1 MKSKS
6 YHTNDIFDARPGI
19 LDILKCEADWSYV
32 RNNIVQLTIVQLTAH
47 YIGRSSYLLDATNP
61 NRLWF
66 HQFRERNWLS
76 LNGLLRQSIEQFA
89 A

>member
-47 YIGRSSYLLDATNP
+47 YIGRYFLQLTFGRIYWRQLTWGICKYLLTGRSYCNDP
-61 NRLWF
+61 V
-66 HQFRERNWLS
+66 
-76 LNGLLRQSIEQFA
+76 
-89 A
+89 

>member
-1 MKSKS
+1 MCRIEQSK
-6 YHTNDIFDARPGI
+6 NWQW
-19 LDILKCEADWSYV
+19 DILSPMTDK
-32 RNNIVQLTIVQLTAH
+32 TITE
-47 YIGRSSYLLDATNP
+47 SSYLLDATNP